1 MLCLVPM
8 SFLVS
13 CAGFVLV
20 LCYSG
25 RSAECLRGGA
35 YCTSALC
42 PYCPF
47 EWMDQVVDARFS
59 SCRYVDCVVSSER
72 QCLCD
77 SRCDISGIDEVP
89 CLIAI
94 ATDGMDD
101 CRNMM
106 PGKGQAEHSTM
117 PAMNQSLPVRLMRN
131 LAAEALVYIR
141 YMVVILCAYISFRYL
156 R

>member
-1 MLCLVPM
+1 
-8 SFLVS
+8 
-13 CAGFVLV
+13 
-20 LCYSG
+20 
-25 RSAECLRGGA
+25 
-35 YCTSALC
+35 
-42 PYCPF
+42 
-47 EWMDQVVDARFS
+47 MDQVVDARFS